1 MPVDEAD
8 LAERLKTE
16 LEAIPTEPPPELSAL
31 TDALA
36 KAIAEFLNEQID
48 AGVFEPE

>member
-8 LAERLKTE
+8 LALKLKTE
-16 LEAIPTEPPPELSAL
+16 IEAIPTEPPPDASAL
-31 TDALA
+31 ADALA

-48 AGVFEPE
+48 AEVFESE